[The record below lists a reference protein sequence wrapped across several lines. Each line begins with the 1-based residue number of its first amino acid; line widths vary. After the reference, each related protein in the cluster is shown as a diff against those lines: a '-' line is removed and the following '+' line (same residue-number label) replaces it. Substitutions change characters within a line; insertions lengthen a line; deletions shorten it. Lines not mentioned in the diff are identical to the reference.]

1 MGFDESL
8 EMDMNDIILQE
19 LEEDILI
26 VCIMMIVA
34 YNTQKLFNLNEL
46 EEGGQKIINHNVGV

>member
-1 MGFDESL
+1 MGFDESP
-8 EMDMNDIILQE
+8 EMDMDDIILQE